1 PARAAA
7 DFFEFGPFRLDVSNR
22 SLYCSDEYVPLT
34 PKVFETL
41 LLLVE
46 EAGRVVDKEQ
56 LMQRVWPDAFVEEGS
71 ITNNISTLRKI
82 LNPHFDGDGPIA
94 TVARRGYRFTAS
106 VQLRNESADIVLHSA
121 APPVEAAQ
129 AQEPVTAESQPPA
142 KMTKFRMIAI
152 AVGIIALA
160 VAGAFAVHTWKRRT
174 QTLAVAAR
182 PSVAVL
188 SM

>member
-22 SLYCSDEYVPLT
+22 SLYCSDEFVPLT

-106 VQLRNESADIVLHSA
+106 VQLRNESADIVLRSA
-121 APPVEAAQ
+121 AA
-129 AQEPVTAESQPPA
+129 PVTAEPAQQPVAAPSPPPA
-142 KMTKFRMIAI
+142 KMRQSRMIAI
-152 AVGIIALA
+152 VAAGIVALVVAAVLL
-160 VAGAFAVHTWKRRT
+160 VHTWKQRT
-174 QTLAVAAR
+174 RKAAMVAR

-188 SM
+188 S